1 VTMSLAAWR
10 ADVEGKTIGSGE
22 CVALTNDYNLRVV
35 GSPPVP
41 TTGDNY
47 AITQLE
53 SFPLGG
59 LDKFYVKVSALG
71 PFKAGDQI
79 FWNRGSGYAPVSHT
93 AVVVADLGPAIQI
106 ESQNTNGHRYA
117 ETTTGPRAGVA
128 GALRPINP
136 ASIDG
141 VGITL
146 ASDTSN
152 PVDALTALAG
162 TWGKVVAWLGDG
174 ANWQRIGLAL
184 LGIILIMIALGKI
197 LKFNPVTALTKATP

>member
-1 VTMSLAAWR
+1 MSLAAWR

-35 GSPPVP
+35 GSPPIP

-59 LDKFYVKVSALG
+59 LDKYYVRVGALG
-71 PFKAGDQI
+71 PFKAGDQL
-79 FWNRGSGYAPVSHT
+79 FWKRGSSVAPVSHT
-93 AVVVADLGPAIQI
+93 AICLADLGLVLDI

-117 ETTTGPRAGVA
+117 EHTTLPRVGVA

-141 VGITL
+141 VGGTTL
-146 ASDTSN
+146 ASDVSN
-152 PVDALTALAG
+152 PVDALTALAD
-162 TWGKVVAWLGDG
+162 TWGKITAWLGDG
-174 ANWQRIGLAL
+174 ANWRRIGLAL

-197 LKFNPVTALTKATP
+197 LKFNPATALTKATP